1 MDVYY
6 YIAIAAIFT
15 QAVFLVQMFRNYH
28 YVLSKYHK
36 KRSRYRPKTVV
47 IIPCKGLDEKFEN
60 NITSFFFLDYSDY
73 LLWFVVSD
81 ESDPAYEKLCQL
93 KDRLAGESKA
103 SRVRILVA
111 GPASSC
117 SQKLHNM
124 LCAYHQLPDD
134 VDVMA
139 FADSDICVRSDWL
152 GHLVYPLRKEANG
165 AASGYRWFIPERNN
179 TATLAL
185 SAVNAKIAQLL
196 GQYSYVQAW
205 GGSMAIR
212 VEVFRRLG
220 LPETWQKA
228 VSDDLSLS
236 CAVKK
241 AGLRVIFVPAC
252 LVGSYVETTW
262 RELFEFGRRQF
273 LITRIAAPG
282 TWWFGL
288 FSSIYSILGL
298 WAGAA
303 VAVYAIAVDEPHW
316 LLFTCVPVLFLAGH
330 LWRSTLRQRMIAML
344 LKDDL
349 PRMKFAI
356 AADILGSWLFSLLL
370 LFFIL
375 SSAVGR
381 TICWRGIKYKLLG
394 PAETIIENTGQ

>member
-1 MDVYY
+1 VDLYY

-15 QAVFLVQMFRNYH
+15 QLVFLVQMYRNYH

-36 KRSRYRPKTVV
+36 KRTGFRPKTAV

-60 NITSFFFLDYSDY
+60 NITSFFLLDYDDY
-73 LLWFVVSD
+73 LLWFVVAED
-81 ESDPAYEKLCQL
+81 NDPAYAKLCQL
-93 KDRLAGESKA
+93 KDRLADRSKA
-103 SRVRILVA
+103 RDIRVLLA
-111 GPASSC
+111 GRAASC
-117 SQKLHNM
+117 SQKIHNM
-124 LCAYHQLPDD
+124 LCAYRQLPDD
-134 VDVMA
+134 VEVMA
-139 FADSDICVRSDWL
+139 FADSDICVRSNWL
-152 GHLVYPLRKEANG
+152 GHLLYPLRKEANG

-179 TATLAL
+179 LATLVL
-185 SAVNAKIAQLL
+185 SAINAKIAQLL
-196 GQYSYVQAW
+196 GTYSYVQAW

-212 VEVFRRLG
+212 VEVFRRVG
-220 LPETWQKA
+220 LHEMWQKA

-236 CAVKK
+236 YAVKK
-241 AGLRVIFVPAC
+241 AGLRIVFVPAC

-262 RELFEFGRRQF
+262 GELFEFGRRQF

-288 FSSIYSILGL
+288 LSSIYSILGL

-303 VAVYAIAVDEPHW
+303 IAAYAITIAEPDW
-316 LLFTCVPVLFLAGH
+316 PLFTAVPILFFAGH
-330 LWRSTLRQRMIAML
+330 LWRSILRQRMISKL

-349 PRMKFAI
+349 PRMKYAI
-356 AADILGSWLFSLLL
+356 AADILGSWLYSPLL

-381 TICWRGIKYKLLG
+381 TIRWRGIKYKLLG
-394 PAETIIENTGQ
+394 PTETVIESAGS